1 MNFKNRFFDISPIV
15 FFPTAIV
22 TILFVAIVIFIG
34 KPAANFFS
42 SFQSLMSENFG
53 WLITLIINFVL
64 VTTLYFGLSKFGNI
78 RLGGDDA
85 KPEFSK
91 FSWVAMLFSA
101 GMGIGLLY
109 FSVAEPMYHFNNP
122 LSNEFITKDKVIH
135 SMNTTFLH
143 YGFHVWGIYCLVGLA
158 LAFSCFNKNRPL
170 SLGGT
175 IQFILPKNSNIITK
189 LIDSLAALAT
199 LFGLATSLAF
209 GAKQFCSGLERV
221 FGLTNDT
228 SSQVLSIIVITLIA
242 TISIVTGLKKGV
254 KLLSNANI
262 ILAIF
267 LFLCVIFFG
276 PTIKLIDFFIQST
289 GGYLSNFI
297 GISFER
303 GALDNNSN
311 FFRGWSMFYWA
322 WWISWSPF
330 VGTFIARISKG
341 RTVKEFVLFVLI
353 VPSIVSFLWL
363 GVFGGLAFDL
373 QLVGGVDIA
382 KAVSEDSSKAL
393 FVVLESLPFSGL
405 LSSLAI
411 LLVATFFITSSD
423 SGSLVVDYMTSG
435 GKLDAPTGQKVF
447 WAFME
452 GAIAI
457 SLLIGGGLV
466 ALQAASIST
475 GFPFAIFLIFVVY
488 SLKKEMD
495 IFLKSEN

>member
-1 MNFKNRFFDISPIV
+1 MNPKNRLFDISPIV
-15 FFPTAIV
+15 FFPTAII
-22 TILFVAIVIFIG
+22 TILFVVIVITVG

-42 SFQSLMSENFG
+42 SFQSLMSQNLG
-53 WLITLIINFVL
+53 WLITLVINFVL
-64 VTTLYFGLSKFGNI
+64 ITTLYFGLGKFGNI

-85 KPEFSK
+85 KPEFST

-122 LSNEFITKDKVIH
+122 LSNELLTKDKVIH
-135 SMNTTFLH
+135 SMNTTYLH
-143 YGFHVWGIYCLVGLA
+143 YGFHVWGIYCLIGLA
-158 LAFSCFNKNRPL
+158 LAFSCFNKKRPL

-175 IQFILPKNSNIITK
+175 VHHILPKNNKLIAK

-209 GAKQFCSGLERV
+209 GAKQFCSGLERI
-221 FGLTNDT
+221 FGITNDT
-228 SSQVLSIIVITLIA
+228 SSQVVSIIVITLIA
-242 TISIVTGLKKGV
+242 TVSIVTGLKKGV
-254 KLLSNANI
+254 KYLSNFNI

-267 LFLCVIFFG
+267 LFLCVISLG

-289 GGYLSNFI
+289 GGYFSNFI
-297 GISFER
+297 GMSLER
-303 GALDNNSN
+303 GAFDDNSD
-311 FFRGWSMFYWA
+311 FFKGWSMFYWA

-353 VPSIVSFLWL
+353 VPSVVSFLWL

-373 QLVGGVDIA
+373 QLSGGVDVA
-382 KAVSEDSSKAL
+382 KVVSEDSSKAL

-405 LSSLAI
+405 LSCLAI

-435 GKLDAPTGQKVF
+435 GKLDAPTGQKIF

-457 SLLIGGGLV
+457 SLLIGGGVV

-475 GFPFAIFLIFVVY
+475 GFPFAIFLIFVAY
-488 SLKKEMD
+488 SLKKEME
-495 IFLKSEN
+495 ITIRSEK